1 MAHPVNWEGA
11 RLRPAFEAPLLDL
24 LMIVLTIAF
33 FGIALLYMQA
43 CERLR

>member
-1 MAHPVNWEGA
+1 MVLPVNWESP
-11 RLRPAFEAPLLDL
+11 RLRLAIEAQLLDL

-33 FGIALLYMQA
+33 FGIALLYMRA